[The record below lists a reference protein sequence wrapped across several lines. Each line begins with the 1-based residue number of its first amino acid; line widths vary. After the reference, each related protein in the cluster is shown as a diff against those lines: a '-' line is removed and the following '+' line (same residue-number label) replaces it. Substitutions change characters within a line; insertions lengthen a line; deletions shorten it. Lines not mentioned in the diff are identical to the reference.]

1 MKTKIIILSMK
12 DIFITVPLLNRISI
26 DERLDLKK
34 VFFLKER
41 NSFKK
46 KIKILFLLSFVDFF
60 KLILI
65 FIN

>member
-12 DIFITVPLLNRISI
+12 DIFITLPLLNRISI
-26 DERLDLKK
+26 DERLDLQK

-46 KIKILFLLSFVDFF
+46 KNKN
-60 KLILI
+60 LII
-65 FIN
+65 IEF